1 MGPST
6 HSRALGAIW
15 GTCVGD
21 ALGGPIQFQAPGTFQ
36 PIRELEFV
44 KPFNEPSGYNQI
56 KFRPRLST
64 RLTVTDHTRTMVR

>member
-6 HSRALGAIW
+6 HSRALGSIY

-21 ALGGPIQFQAPGTFQ
+21 ALGGPVQFNDPGTFE

-44 KPFNEPSGYNQI
+44 KPFNQPSGYDSTQI
-56 KFRPRLST
+56 YIRRRT
-64 RLTVTDHTRTMVR
+64 RLMVAGHTRTMVR